1 MTTIELEGRLAHLE
15 QEKAELY
22 GQTLRLKAQYAQLA
36 NAAAV
41 LGGLLGGLDIARAA
55 LWAELEEVSRLKSKV
70 QSPESNVQSQEFAR
84 HLAELIERDE
94 FLRTH
99 PRVRLDGSEYT
110 QGLVG
115 PAVEVKPPQHE

>member
-1 MTTIELEGRLAHLE
+1 MNIVELEGRIAHLE

-41 LGGLLGGLDIARAA
+41 LCGLLGGLDIARAA
-55 LWAELEEVSRLKSKV
+55 LWAELEQPSETKLI
-70 QSPESNVQSQEFAR
+70 
-84 HLAELIERDE
+84 AELLKRDE
-94 FLRTH
+94 WLRAH
-99 PRVRLDGSEYT
+99 PQVRLDGSEYT